1 MNNLYLT
8 LFVAFGGAIGASL
21 RFFINNVAVQ
31 VFGKSFPF
39 GTLSVNIIGSFLF
52 AIIYSL
58 IERGLIQEVPW
69 RALVMVGLLG
79 AFTTFSTF
87 SFDTI
92 ALLQQGAWVKSLINI
107 LMNVICCLLATWLGL
122 QLFKG

>member
-1 MNNLYLT
+1 
-8 LFVAFGGAIGASL
+8 VAFGGAIGASL